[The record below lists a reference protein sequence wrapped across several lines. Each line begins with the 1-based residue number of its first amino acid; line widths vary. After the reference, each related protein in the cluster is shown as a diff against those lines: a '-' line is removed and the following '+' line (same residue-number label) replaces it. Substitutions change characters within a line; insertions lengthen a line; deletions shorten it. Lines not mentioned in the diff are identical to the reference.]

1 MSQPAANNSGLTA
14 ASDGDNRD
22 PSLEAVKV
30 IEQARAVLDAL
41 QAHADETGR
50 ILGEITRIGR
60 TFDAVANHLLDST
73 FKATDEATRGVP
85 SREAVV
91 KLVEELGQL
100 ARVSLGASGDARRE
114 LQNRNAGH
122 QDSVAIIRAADA
134 ALEDLAAALTRL
146 ASRPVRARS
155 LHAIEIETL
164 EPAAAKPVR
173 RPQGSSSDLE
183 RALAATAFVSHFG
196 KTGGYK
202 N

>member
-73 FKATDEATRGVP
+73 FKATDEATRGV
-85 SREAVV
+85 SC
-91 KLVEELGQL
+91 
-100 ARVSLGASGDARRE
+100 
-114 LQNRNAGH
+114 
-122 QDSVAIIRAADA
+122 
-134 ALEDLAAALTRL
+134 
-146 ASRPVRARS
+146 
-155 LHAIEIETL
+155 
-164 EPAAAKPVR
+164 
-173 RPQGSSSDLE
+173 
-183 RALAATAFVSHFG
+183 
-196 KTGGYK
+196 KTGTPGTRIRWPSSVPLMRRWRISPRR
-202 N
+202 